1 MKKTSIS
8 LLIAATFALNACS
21 PSDTKDSAATQAA
34 GTQPAAAS
42 SSVPDTE
49 LLATVNG
56 VSVPMARERV
66 LLEQIQQAN
75 PTMQLTA
82 EILNEVKDNIITQEV
97 LAQEATRLGLADTE
111 IFREQIGFMSRSLL
125 TAALYEDFSKKNPVS
140 DEVVTAEYNNM
151 LAQFEQT
158 TANSGQEFLAR
169 HILVASEED
178 AKRVMNELQNG
189 ADFTILASEYSIDPG
204 SAKEGGML
212 GWAVPNMYVNEFAT
226 ALRDM
231 KKGDTSTVPVQSQ
244 FGWHIIRVDDVRDV
258 PNNNIAM
265 PPLDD
270 SIKEQLRRSI
280 SERNFLDYQE
290 QLVQQANVVIPQ

>member
-1 MKKTSIS
+1 MKKTSLF

-21 PSDTKDSAATQAA
+21 QSDTEDSTSTQAA
-34 GTQPAAAS
+34 NTPPAAAS
-42 SSVPDTE
+42 TAPNTE

-56 VSVPMARERV
+56 VAVPIVRERV
-66 LLEQIQQAN
+66 LLEQVQQAN
-75 PTMQLTA
+75 PTMQLTE
-82 EILNEVKDNIITQEV
+82 EILNEIKDNIITQEV

-111 IFREQIGFMSRSLL
+111 TFREQIGFMSRSLL
-125 TAALYEDFSKKNPVS
+125 TAALYEDYSKKHPVT
-140 DEVVTAEYNNM
+140 DEEITAEYNNM

-158 TANSGQEFLAR
+158 TANNGQEFLAR

-178 AKRVMNELQNG
+178 AKRVLNELQNG
-189 ADFTILASEYSIDPG
+189 ADFTALASEYSIDPG

-231 KKGDTSTVPVQSQ
+231 KKGETSTVPVKTQ
-244 FGWHIIRVDDVRDV
+244 FGWHIIQVDDVRDV

-280 SERNFLDYQE
+280 SERNFLNYQE
-290 QLVQQANVVIPQ
+290 QLVEQANVVISR